1 MTTVKTVQ
9 VHGKDCKQRCDIDA
23 RVWRQALSSCR
34 LDKLA
39 GIRHAELHG
48 TPEMRLHVAEIS
60 TRVNCHY
67 HRHGEELYQVVEG
80 AGILHFG
87 AVEHRVCDDNHGK
100 IAFDKGSEILVAW
113 QQPLRVKAGDS
124 FVIPEGFAHQLV
136 RDGDAPLTIIFACP
150 DSHLADDRFLLP
162 DSPLIENC

>member
-1 MTTVKTVQ
+1 MTPAKTLKILE
-9 VHGKDCKQRCDIDA
+9 KDCRQRCDVDDK
-23 RVWRQALSSCR
+23 VWRQALSSCR
-34 LDKLA
+34 LDKIA

-67 HRHGEELYQVVEG
+67 HRRGEERYQVVEG
-80 AGILHFG
+80 AGNLHYGIVCEPAAGLAEAG
-87 AVEHRVCDDNHGK
+87 AAPAVD
-100 IAFDKGSEILVAW
+100 W
-113 QQPLRVKAGDS
+113 QKPLAVKAGDS
-124 FVIPEGFAHQLV
+124 FIIPQGFAHQLV

-162 DSPLIENC
+162 DSPLISGR